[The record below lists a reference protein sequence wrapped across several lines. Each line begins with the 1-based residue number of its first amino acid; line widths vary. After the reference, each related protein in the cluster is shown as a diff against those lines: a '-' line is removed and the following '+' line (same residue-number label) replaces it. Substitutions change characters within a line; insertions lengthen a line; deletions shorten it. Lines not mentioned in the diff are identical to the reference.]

1 MLGTLGSF
9 CEAFRSALS
18 LLFRFRFS
26 PVVLLWPDREEADA
40 GTADWPGISLGPLS
54 ELEGFEE
61 DHRRWWRMGL
71 AMPTVAAALGA
82 EVLKDETRGV
92 GGTAATRRTEQGNM
106 LCPSPN
112 TQVLERT
119 REAGLGRLG
128 VARLLMLLAP

>member
-1 MLGTLGSF
+1 
-9 CEAFRSALS
+9 
-18 LLFRFRFS
+18 
-26 PVVLLWPDREEADA
+26 
-40 GTADWPGISLGPLS
+40 
-54 ELEGFEE
+54 
-61 DHRRWWRMGL
+61 
-71 AMPTVAAALGA
+71 MPTVAAALGA
-82 EVLKDETRGV
+82 ELLKDETRGV